1 MTDPQCLG
9 QRLEKCYSGA
19 VFDVLREMG
28 YPNQTLPYDIRP
40 IDLHMKLAGP
50 AFTVSGHYDDTLD
63 PNQTLLEWTKLLSM
77 APHGSVVVC
86 QPNDAKLSHMGELS
100 AETLHLRGIKGYIVD
115 GGCRDSA
122 FISDL
127 GFKVFCKYFTPVDIV
142 GKWVADAFSAPIR
155 IGQVVIQ
162 NRDLVM
168 ADRDGIVIIPR
179 DIAEEV
185 IEKTEDVMQTENL
198 VRKAILQGMDPQE
211 AYLTYGKF

>member
-40 IDLHMKLAGP
+40 IDLQMKLAGP
-50 AFTVSGHYDDTLD
+50 AFTVSGRYDDTLD
-63 PNQTLLEWTKLLSM
+63 PNHTLLEWTKLLSI
-77 APHGSVVVC
+77 APQGSVVVC
-86 QPNDAKLSHMGELS
+86 QPNDAQLSHMGELS

-185 IEKTEDVMQTENL
+185 IEKTKDVMQTENL